1 MLRPLAQLIAGL
13 LGEAQDLRRL
23 LRCVSLGIVQLDPRP
38 VPGGQ
43 AEDALG
49 KAVLPLGWDGETR
62 QVLQGDLLALAGVL
76 PGDVNG
82 LALRYYNDEGLGFWT
97 VHRKNF
103 GEIFRDGQK
112 GLLDRVFRVLLV
124 GQNLPGHV
132 EHEPLIPGRQGSKL
146 ALFLRA
152 LHHGQGQG

>member
-1 MLRPLAQLIAGL
+1 M
-13 LGEAQDLRRL
+13 
-23 LRCVSLGIVQLDPRP
+23 
-38 VPGGQ
+38 
-43 AEDALG
+43 
-49 KAVLPLGWDGETR
+49 
-62 QVLQGDLLALAGVL
+62 AGVL

-82 LALRYYNDEGLGFWT
+82 FVFSYYNDEGLGFWT
-97 VHRKNF
+97 VHRKNL

-112 GLLDRVFRVLLV
+112 GLLDRVLRVLLV

-146 ALFLRA
+146 ALLLRA

>member
-62 QVLQGDLLALAGVL
+62 QLLQGACWPWRAFFRAMSMALLSVTITTKALVF
-76 PGDVNG
+76 G
-82 LALRYYNDEGLGFWT
+82 LSTAEILEKFFAMA
-97 VHRKNF
+97 RKA
-103 GEIFRDGQK
+103 
-112 GLLDRVFRVLLV
+112 
-124 GQNLPGHV
+124 
-132 EHEPLIPGRQGSKL
+132 S
-146 ALFLRA
+146 
-152 LHHGQGQG
+152 